1 MRMLLKGGN
10 VYDGQE
16 MKVRD
21 IIFTEEGIVSVGKE
35 ATLKDFDEAVNC
47 MGLIVAS
54 GLCDVHVHFRE
65 PGFEYKETV
74 ETGSRAAA
82 AGGYTDVCTMPNLNP
97 PPVNMEGLQPQLKA
111 IRANALVSV
120 WPMGRITNSG
130 KLADMEEIADFVAGF
145 SDDGEGVMDEDM
157 MKRAMEKAKTLN
169 KLIVAHAEDTS
180 YAPED
185 SRSEY
190 LQLDRDL
197 NLVAKT
203 GCAYHMCH
211 VSSKESVGLI
221 REAKKSGLDVTCET
235 APHYLIFTKDNLPD
249 EGRFKMNPPIRG
261 REDRDALIQGI
272 SDGTVD
278 MIATDHAPHSIEEKS
293 RGFQNSLN
301 GILGLETAFPVMYT
315 NLVESTIISIEKL
328 FDLMSINPKKRF
340 NIGNYEI
347 KEGKSADFVIINP
360 EEYFQIDSAK
370 FKSKGRSTPF
380 EGMLVK
386 GRIEK
391 TIHQG
396 SIIYQGE

>member
-1 MRMLLKGGN
+1 
-10 VYDGQE
+10 
-16 MKVRD
+16 
-21 IIFTEEGIVSVGKE
+21 
-35 ATLKDFDEAVNC
+35 
-47 MGLIVAS
+47 
-54 GLCDVHVHFRE
+54 
-65 PGFEYKETV
+65 
-74 ETGSRAAA
+74 
-82 AGGYTDVCTMPNLNP
+82 MPNLNP

-235 APHYLIFTKDNLPD
+235 APHYLVFTKDNLPD
-249 EGRFKMNPPIRG
+249 EGMFKMNPPIRG

-360 EEYFQIDSAK
+360 KE
-370 FKSKGRSTPF
+370 
-380 EGMLVK
+380 
-386 GRIEK
+386 
-391 TIHQG
+391 
-396 SIIYQGE
+396 

>member
-47 MGLIVAS
+47 MGLIVAP

-235 APHYLIFTKDNLPD
+235 APHYLVFTKDNLPD
-249 EGRFKMNPPIRG
+249 EGMFKMNPPIRG

-340 NIGNYEI
+340 NIGN
-347 KEGKSADFVIINP
+347 
-360 EEYFQIDSAK
+360 
-370 FKSKGRSTPF
+370 
-380 EGMLVK
+380 
-386 GRIEK
+386 
-391 TIHQG
+391 
-396 SIIYQGE
+396 